1 MQHKRTLFPHVTGL
15 MRVSASASSP
25 SVVRVRRRQ
34 MEAQEAQARV
44 QLQAQNLAKLS
55 RRPEE
60 VLRDLE
66 QEAEVLK
73 NLHHKISQQL
83 HMLQVCISKAP
94 SALPRWSVKAMR
106 SACTLALPT

>member
-1 MQHKRTLFPHVTGL
+1 M
-15 MRVSASASSP
+15 
-25 SVVRVRRRQ
+25 RRRQ

-83 HMLQVCISKAP
+83 HMLQVRTSKAP
-94 SALPRWSVKAMR
+94 APSPLVRKGHAIGLHVGLTHLA
-106 SACTLALPT
+106 ACGAQVEEIVLKKQAELSYFTTY

>member
-1 MQHKRTLFPHVTGL
+1 MNQIDESMLILPREEDDDEEEAH
-15 MRVSASASSP
+15 MEMDAAQA
-25 SVVRVRRRQ
+25 RQ
-34 MEAQEAQARV
+34 VEAQEAQARA
-44 QLQAQNLAKLS
+44 QMQAQNLAKLS

-83 HMLQVCISKAP
+83 HMLQVEEIVLKKQAELSNFA
-94 SALPRWSVKAMR
+94 
-106 SACTLALPT
+106 TY

>member
-1 MQHKRTLFPHVTGL
+1 MC
-15 MRVSASASSP
+15 VSAIASSP
-25 SVVRVRRRQ
+25 LVVHVRRRQ

-83 HMLQVCISKAP
+83 HMLQVRTSKAS

-106 SACTLALPT
+106 SACTLALPTWPRAVPRSRRSC

>member
-1 MQHKRTLFPHVTGL
+1 
-15 MRVSASASSP
+15 
-25 SVVRVRRRQ
+25 

-83 HMLQVCISKAP
+83 NMLQVRTSKAS
-94 SALPRWSVKAMR
+94 SALPRWSVKA
-106 SACTLALPT
+106 CTLALPT